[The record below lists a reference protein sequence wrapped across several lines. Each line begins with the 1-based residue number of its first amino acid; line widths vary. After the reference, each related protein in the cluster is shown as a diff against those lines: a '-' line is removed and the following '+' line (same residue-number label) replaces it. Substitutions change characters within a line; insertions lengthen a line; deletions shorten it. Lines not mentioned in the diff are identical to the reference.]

1 MAKSMYDII
10 KKQNGE
16 RFAKAIRNY
25 DNGIFDIPNIDK
37 IVKYAGR
44 DAEPIMNYLVSLK
57 QIKIQEMAVHM
68 DPIEL
73 LDKAGYDAYVADTL
87 EKQNAIQKYYAP
99 GEEICT
105 FRDPERFKRYYIIN
119 AVRKDVDK
127 IKRGNPPQRDDEYGT
142 SVISIQVLKTG
153 GFISIKNRYNHTV
166 QNCDST
172 LNSNPDN
179 IIMGLSDAIKHH
191 FGADFSSQ
199 RVDLGPGYTLVGN
212 QICKYYREINNVY
225 INEDFYVKDGQI
237 YEIDKNTQIA
247 LGNGLIFDLKHE
259 SGMARFRDVTGSN
272 VFNIDYLIKD
282 RPIRILKNDDGSKAL
297 YAGDEHILSFKD
309 GKMCYI
315 NPNDLGNFFVR
326 YATLKGDLDFSKVT
340 INLFLN
346 DSDLSGA
353 ASLKLPIDTVMR
365 FNDLDYYTNMDLE
378 GVIFPVV
385 ELNFNKFKGGL
396 VLKRADMSRVTK
408 LVLPNN
414 GDTVMDLSGTKMPAC
429 PVDLSHLTKIMLNGA
444 DLSRVT
450 DLKLS
455 KDLMYLDLEGAK
467 MGACELDLGH
477 LNRNAKG
484 GACQFNINNADLSRV
499 TKLVLP
505 ENLLDAEFVGVKFP
519 ACDLNLSSL
528 SDCLNL
534 RECDLSHV
542 TKLMLPKDVFTAYID
557 DVKFSTIELDFSSVL
572 SILSMERADLS
583 HVKKLVLPKTTAD
596 IYASDAVF
604 PACELNLENI
614 ATDLN
619 FRGADMSRVKKL
631 VLPSGYRRA
640 FFEGAKFPACELDLS
655 KITGAI
661 KLNNA
666 DLSRVTK
673 LILPANKSVVQL
685 EGAKLPVSYSLKL
698 ATQSLQNR
706 TQNINEGSTYDPNQN
721 YTNER

>member
-16 RFAKAIRNY
+16 HFAKAIRNY

-57 QIKIQEMAVHM
+57 QITIQEMAVHM
-68 DPIEL
+68 DPIKL
-73 LDKAGYDAYVADTL
+73 LDKAGYDAYIADTL

-142 SVISIQVLKTG
+142 SVISIQILKTG

-166 QNCDST
+166 DNCDNT

-179 IIMGLSDAIKHH
+179 IIMGLSDAIRHH

-199 RVDLGPGYTLVGN
+199 RVDLGAGYTLVGN

-225 INEDFYVKDGQI
+225 ISEDFYVKDGQI

-259 SGMARFRDVTGSN
+259 RYMSRFRDVTGEH

-282 RPIRILKNDDGSKAL
+282 RPVRILKNDDGSKAL

-315 NPNDLGNFFVR
+315 NPKDLANFSLR
-326 YATLKGDLDFSKVT
+326 YATLKGDLDFSK
-340 INLFLN
+340 IRSYLSLEN
-346 DSDLSGA
+346 SDLSGA
-353 ASLKLPIDTVMR
+353 TSLKLPLMFGGSELPIR
-365 FNDLDYYTNMDLE
+365 MDLE
-378 GVIFPVV
+378 GVIFPAV
-385 ELNFNKFKGGL
+385 ELNFDKFRGSL
-396 VLKRADMSRVTK
+396 TLKRADMSRVTK

-414 GDTVMDLSGTKMPAC
+414 GCTIMDLSGTKMPAC
-429 PVDLSHLTKIMLNGA
+429 TLDLSSLTKVWLNGA
-444 DLSRVT
+444 DLSLVT

-455 KDLMYLDLEGAK
+455 KDLTYLDLSGAK
-467 MGACELDLGH
+467 MGVCELDLGH

-484 GACQFNINNADLSRV
+484 GACQFDLTDADLSHV

-505 ENLLDAEFVGVKFP
+505 ENLLDAEFCNIKFP
-519 ACDLNLSSL
+519 ACELNLSSL
-528 SDCLNL
+528 SKRLNL
-534 RECDLSHV
+534 YGCDLSRV
-542 TKLMLPKDVFTAYID
+542 TKLRLPKDMFSVCID
-557 DVKFSTIELDFSSVL
+557 DVNFPATELDFSNVFSD
-572 SILSMERADLS
+572 LSMDNADLS
-583 HVKKLVLPKTTAD
+583 YVKKLVMPKTTAVV
-596 IYASDAVF
+596 YATGTVF

-619 FRGADMSRVKKL
+619 FRGADMSCVTRL
-631 VLPSGYRRA
+631 VLPSGYHRA
-640 FFEGAKFPACELDLS
+640 FFEGVKFPACELDLS
-655 KITGAI
+655 KITGEI
-661 KLNNA
+661 ELSNA

-673 LILPANKSVVQL
+673 LILPTNKSAVKL
-685 EGAKLPVSYSLKL
+685 DGAKLPLSYRLEL
-698 ATQSLQNR
+698 GTQRLQDK
-706 TQNINEGSTYDPNQN
+706 NEKEGGAYGPNQN
-721 YTNER
+721 CTNER

>member
-16 RFAKAIRNY
+16 HFAKAIRNY

-57 QIKIQEMAVHM
+57 QITIQEMAVHM
-68 DPIEL
+68 DPIKL

-172 LNSNPDN
+172 FNSNPDN
-179 IIMGLSDAIKHH
+179 IIMGLSDAIRHH

-225 INEDFYVKDGQI
+225 ISEDFYVKDGQI
-237 YEIDKNTQIA
+237 CEIDKNTQIA

-259 SGMARFRDVTGSN
+259 SGMSRFRNVTGGN

-282 RPIRILKNDDGSKAL
+282 RPVRILKNDDGSKAL

-309 GKMCYI
+309 GKICYI
-315 NPNDLGNFFVR
+315 NPKDLYDFSLP
-326 YATLKGDLDFSKVT
+326 YATLKGDLDFSKVV
-340 INLFLN
+340 NSLFLK
-346 DSDLSGA
+346 DSDLSGGT
-353 ASLKLPIDTVMR
+353 SLKLPIDTVVR
-365 FNDLDYYTNMDLE
+365 FNDSEYYTNMDLE
-378 GVIFPVV
+378 GVIFPAV
-385 ELNFNKFKGGL
+385 ELNFDKFKGAL

-414 GDTVMDLSGTKMPAC
+414 GCTIMDLSGTKMPAC
-429 PVDLSHLTKIMLNGA
+429 TLDLSSLTKVWLNGA
-444 DLSRVT
+444 DLSLVT

-455 KDLMYLDLEGAK
+455 KDLTYLDLSGAE
-467 MGACELDLGH
+467 MGGCELDLGH

-484 GACQFNINNADLSRV
+484 GACQFDLTDADLSHV

-505 ENLLDAEFVGVKFP
+505 ENLLDAEFCNIKFP
-519 ACDLNLSSL
+519 ACELNLSSL
-528 SDCLNL
+528 SKRLNL
-534 RECDLSHV
+534 YGCDLSRV
-542 TKLMLPKDVFTAYID
+542 TKLRLPKDMFSVCID
-557 DVKFSTIELDFSSVL
+557 DVNFPATELDFSNVFSD
-572 SILSMERADLS
+572 LSMDNADLS
-583 HVKKLVLPKTTAD
+583 YVKKLVMPKTTAVV
-596 IYASDAVF
+596 YATGTVF

-619 FRGADMSRVKKL
+619 FRGADMSCVTRL
-631 VLPSGYRRA
+631 VLPSGYHRA
-640 FFEGAKFPACELDLS
+640 FFEGVKFPACELDLS
-655 KITGAI
+655 KITGEI
-661 KLNNA
+661 ELSNA

-673 LILPANKSVVQL
+673 LILPTNKSAVKL
-685 EGAKLPVSYSLKL
+685 DGAKLPLSYRLEL
-698 ATQSLQNR
+698 GTQRLQDKNKK
-706 TQNINEGSTYDPNQN
+706 EGGAYGPNQN
-721 YTNER
+721 CTNER

>member
-16 RFAKAIRNY
+16 HFAKAIRNY

-57 QIKIQEMAVHM
+57 QITIQEMAVHM
-68 DPIEL
+68 DPIKL

-172 LNSNPDN
+172 FNSNPDN
-179 IIMGLSDAIKHH
+179 IIMGLSDAIRHH

-225 INEDFYVKDGQI
+225 ISEDFYVKDGQI

-259 SGMARFRDVTGSN
+259 SGMSRFRNVTGDN

-282 RPIRILKNDDGSKAL
+282 RPVRILKNDDGSKAL

-309 GKMCYI
+309 GKICYI
-315 NPNDLGNFFVR
+315 NPKDLYDFSLP
-326 YATLKGDLDFSKVT
+326 YATLKGDLDFSKVV
-340 INLFLN
+340 NSLFLK
-346 DSDLSGA
+346 DSDLSGGT
-353 ASLKLPIDTVMR
+353 SLKLPIDTVVR
-365 FNDLDYYTNMDLE
+365 FNDSEYYTNMDLE
-378 GVIFPVV
+378 GVIFPAV
-385 ELNFNKFKGGL
+385 ELNFDKFKGAL

-414 GDTVMDLSGTKMPAC
+414 GCAIMDLSGTKMPAC
-429 PVDLSHLTKIMLNGA
+429 TLDLSSLTKVWLNGA
-444 DLSRVT
+444 DLSLVT

-455 KDLMYLDLEGAK
+455 KDLTYLDLSGAE
-467 MGACELDLGH
+467 MGGCELDLGH

-484 GACQFNINNADLSRV
+484 GACQFDLTDADLSHV

-505 ENLLDAEFVGVKFP
+505 ENLLDAEFCNIKFP
-519 ACDLNLSSL
+519 ACELNLSSL
-528 SDCLNL
+528 SKRLNL
-534 RECDLSHV
+534 YGCDLSRV
-542 TKLMLPKDVFTAYID
+542 TKLRLPKDMFSVCID
-557 DVKFSTIELDFSSVL
+557 DVNFPATELDFSNVFSD
-572 SILSMERADLS
+572 LSMDNADLS
-583 HVKKLVLPKTTAD
+583 YVKKLVMPKTTAVV
-596 IYASDAVF
+596 YATGTVF

-619 FRGADMSRVKKL
+619 FRGADMSCVTRL
-631 VLPSGYRRA
+631 VLPSGYHRA
-640 FFEGAKFPACELDLS
+640 FFEGVKFPACELDLS
-655 KITGAI
+655 KITGEI
-661 KLNNA
+661 ELSNA

-673 LILPANKSVVQL
+673 LVLPTNKSAVKL
-685 EGAKLPVSYSLKL
+685 DGAKLPLSYRLEL
-698 ATQSLQNR
+698 GMQRLQDKNKK
-706 TQNINEGSTYDPNQN
+706 EGGAYGPNQN
-721 YTNER
+721 CTNER

>member
-16 RFAKAIRNY
+16 HFAKAIRNY

-73 LDKAGYDAYVADTL
+73 LDKAGYEAYVADTL
-87 EKQNAIQKYYAP
+87 EKQNAIKKYYAP
-99 GEEICT
+99 GEELCT
-105 FRDPERFKRYYIIN
+105 FRDPERFERYYIIN

-179 IIMGLSDAIKHH
+179 IIMGLSDAIRHH

-225 INEDFYVKDGQI
+225 ISEDFYVKDGRV

-259 SGMARFRDVTGSN
+259 RYMSRFRDVTGGH

-282 RPIRILKNDDGSKAL
+282 RPVRILKNDDGSKAL

-315 NPNDLGNFFVR
+315 NPKDLANFYLR
-326 YATLKGDLDFSKVT
+326 YATLKGDLDFSK
-340 INLFLN
+340 IRSYLSLEN
-346 DSDLSGA
+346 SDLSGA
-353 ASLKLPIDTVMR
+353 TSLKLPLMFGGPELLTS
-365 FNDLDYYTNMDLE
+365 MDLE
-378 GVIFPVV
+378 GVIFPAV
-385 ELNFNKFKGGL
+385 ELNFDKFMGAL
-396 VLKRADMSRVTK
+396 TLKRADMSRVTK

-429 PVDLSHLTKIMLNGA
+429 PLDLSHLTQIMLHGA
-444 DLSRVT
+444 DLSQVT

-455 KDLMYLDLEGAK
+455 KDFTYIDLEGAK
-467 MGACELDLGH
+467 MGVCELDLGH
-477 LNRNAKG
+477 LNRNARG
-484 GACQFNINNADLSRV
+484 GACQFNINYADLSRV

-505 ENLLDAEFVGVKFP
+505 ENLLDAEFGGVKFP
-519 ACDLNLSSL
+519 TCELNLSSL
-528 SDCLNL
+528 SDRLNL
-534 RECDLSHV
+534 CECDLSHV
-542 TKLMLPKDVFTAYID
+542 TKLVLPKDMFAAYID
-557 DVKFSTIELDFSSVL
+557 TVKFPATELDFSNVF
-572 SILSMERADLS
+572 SILSMDNADLS
-583 HVKKLVLPKTTAD
+583 HVKKLVMPKMPAD
-596 IYASDAVF
+596 VYATGTVF

-619 FRGADMSRVKKL
+619 FRGADMSRVTRL

-640 FFEGAKFPACELDLS
+640 FFEGVKFPACELDLS
-655 KITGAI
+655 KITGVI
-661 KLNNA
+661 ELSNA

-673 LILPANKSVVQL
+673 LILPTNKSAVKL
-685 EGAKLPVSYSLKL
+685 DGAKLPLSYRLEL
-698 ATQSLQNR
+698 GTQRLQDK
-706 TQNINEGSTYDPNQN
+706 NEKEGGTYGPNQN
-721 YTNER
+721 CTNER

>member
-16 RFAKAIRNY
+16 HFAKAIRNY

-57 QIKIQEMAVHM
+57 QITIQEMAVHM
-68 DPIEL
+68 DPIKL

-172 LNSNPDN
+172 FNSNPDN

-199 RVDLGPGYTLVGN
+199 RVDLGAGYTLVGN

-225 INEDFYVKDGQI
+225 ISEDFYVKDGQI
-237 YEIDKNTQIA
+237 CEIDKNTQIA

-259 SGMARFRDVTGSN
+259 SGMSRFRNVTGGN

-282 RPIRILKNDDGSKAL
+282 RPVRILKNDDGSKAL

-309 GKMCYI
+309 GKICYI
-315 NPNDLGNFFVR
+315 NPKDLYDFSLP
-326 YATLKGDLDFSKVT
+326 YATLKGDLDFSKVV
-340 INLFLN
+340 NSLFLK
-346 DSDLSGA
+346 DSDLSGGT
-353 ASLKLPIDTVMR
+353 SLKLPIDTVVR
-365 FNDLDYYTNMDLE
+365 FNDSEYYTNMDLE
-378 GVIFPVV
+378 GVIFPAV
-385 ELNFNKFKGGL
+385 ELNFDKFKGAL

-414 GDTVMDLSGTKMPAC
+414 GCTIMDLSGTKMPAC
-429 PVDLSHLTKIMLNGA
+429 TLDLSSLTKVLLNGA
-444 DLSRVT
+444 DLSLVT

-455 KDLMYLDLEGAK
+455 KDLTYLDLGGAE
-467 MGACELDLGH
+467 MGGCELDLGH
-477 LNRNAKG
+477 LNRSAKG
-484 GACQFNINNADLSRV
+484 GACQFDLTNADLSRV

-505 ENLLDAEFVGVKFP
+505 ENLLDAEFCNIKFP
-519 ACDLNLSSL
+519 ACELNLSSL
-528 SDCLNL
+528 SKRLNL
-534 RECDLSHV
+534 YGCDLSRV
-542 TKLMLPKDVFTAYID
+542 TKLRLPKDMFSVCID
-557 DVKFSTIELDFSSVL
+557 DVNFPATELDFSNVFSD
-572 SILSMERADLS
+572 LSMDNADLS
-583 HVKKLVLPKTTAD
+583 YVKKLVMPKTTAVV
-596 IYASDAVF
+596 YATGTVF

-619 FRGADMSRVKKL
+619 FRGADMSCVTRL
-631 VLPSGYRRA
+631 VLPSGYHRA
-640 FFEGAKFPACELDLS
+640 FFEGVKFPACELDLS
-655 KITGAI
+655 KITGEI
-661 KLNNA
+661 ELSNA

-673 LILPANKSVVQL
+673 LILPTNKSAVKL
-685 EGAKLPVSYSLKL
+685 DGAKLPLSYRLEL
-698 ATQSLQNR
+698 GTQRLQDK
-706 TQNINEGSTYDPNQN
+706 NEKEGGTYGPNQN
-721 YTNER
+721 CTNER

>member
-16 RFAKAIRNY
+16 HFAKAIRNY

-57 QIKIQEMAVHM
+57 QITIQEMAVHM

-87 EKQNAIQKYYAP
+87 EKQNAIKKYYAP
-99 GEEICT
+99 GEELCT
-105 FRDPERFKRYYIIN
+105 FRDPERFERYYIIN

-142 SVISIQVLKTG
+142 SVISIQILKTG

-166 QNCDST
+166 DNCDNT

-179 IIMGLSDAIKHH
+179 IIMGLSDAIRHH

-225 INEDFYVKDGQI
+225 ISEDFYIKDGRV

-259 SGMARFRDVTGSN
+259 RYMSRFRDVTGEH

-282 RPIRILKNDDGSKAL
+282 RPVRILKNDDGSKAL

-315 NPNDLGNFFVR
+315 NPKDLANFSLR
-326 YATLKGDLDFSKVT
+326 YATLKGDLDFSK
-340 INLFLN
+340 IRSYLSLEN
-346 DSDLSGA
+346 SDLSGA
-353 ASLKLPIDTVMR
+353 TSLKLPLMFGGSELPIR
-365 FNDLDYYTNMDLE
+365 MDLE
-378 GVIFPVV
+378 GVIFPAV
-385 ELNFNKFKGGL
+385 ELNFDKFRGSL
-396 VLKRADMSRVTK
+396 TLKRADMSRVTK

-429 PVDLSHLTKIMLNGA
+429 PLDLSHLTQIMLHGA
-444 DLSRVT
+444 DLSQVT

-455 KDLMYLDLEGAK
+455 KDFTYIDLEGAK
-467 MGACELDLGH
+467 MGVCELDLGH

-484 GACQFNINNADLSRV
+484 GACQFDLTDADLSHV

-505 ENLLDAEFVGVKFP
+505 ENLLDAEFCNIKFP
-519 ACDLNLSSL
+519 ACELNLSSL
-528 SDCLNL
+528 SKRLNL
-534 RECDLSHV
+534 YGCDLSRV
-542 TKLMLPKDVFTAYID
+542 TKLRLPKDMVSVCID
-557 DVKFSTIELDFSSVL
+557 DVNFPATELDFSNVFSD
-572 SILSMERADLS
+572 LSMDNADLS
-583 HVKKLVLPKTTAD
+583 YVKKLVMPKTTAVV
-596 IYASDAVF
+596 YATGTVF

-619 FRGADMSRVKKL
+619 FRGADMSRVTRL
-631 VLPSGYRRA
+631 VLPSGYHRA
-640 FFEGAKFPACELDLS
+640 FFEGVKFPACELDLS
-655 KITGAI
+655 KITGEI
-661 KLNNA
+661 ELSNA

-673 LILPANKSVVQL
+673 LILPTNKSAVKL
-685 EGAKLPVSYSLKL
+685 DGAKLPLSYRLEL
-698 ATQSLQNR
+698 GTQRLQDK
-706 TQNINEGSTYDPNQN
+706 NEKEGGAYGPNQN
-721 YTNER
+721 CTNER

>member
-73 LDKAGYDAYVADTL
+73 LDKAGYEAYVADTL
-87 EKQNAIQKYYAP
+87 EKQNAIKKYYAP
-99 GEEICT
+99 GEELCT
-105 FRDPERFKRYYIIN
+105 FRDPERFERYYIIN

-179 IIMGLSDAIKHH
+179 IIMGLSDAIRHH

-225 INEDFYVKDGQI
+225 ISEDFYVKDGRV

-259 SGMARFRDVTGSN
+259 PYMSRFRNVTGEY

-282 RPIRILKNDDGSKAL
+282 RPVRILKNDDGSKAL

-315 NPNDLGNFFVR
+315 NPKDLANFSLR
-326 YATLKGDLDFSKVT
+326 YATLKGDLDFSK
-340 INLFLN
+340 IRSYLSLEN
-346 DSDLSGA
+346 SDLSGA
-353 ASLKLPIDTVMR
+353 TSLKLPLMFGGSELPTSM
-365 FNDLDYYTNMDLE
+365 NLE
-378 GVIFPVV
+378 GVIFPAV
-385 ELNFNKFKGGL
+385 ELNFDKFRGSL
-396 VLKRADMSRVTK
+396 TLKRADMSRVTK

-414 GDTVMDLSGTKMPAC
+414 GDTMDLSGTKMPAC
-429 PVDLSHLTKIMLNGA
+429 PLDLSHLTQIMLHGA
-444 DLSRVT
+444 DLSQVT

-455 KDLMYLDLEGAK
+455 KDFTYIDLEGAK
-467 MGACELDLGH
+467 MGVCELDLGH
-477 LNRNAKG
+477 LNRNARG

-505 ENLLDAEFVGVKFP
+505 ENLLDAEFGGVKFP
-519 ACDLNLSSL
+519 SCELNLSSL
-528 SDCLNL
+528 LDCLKL
-534 RECDLSHV
+534 QECDLSHV
-542 TKLMLPKDVFTAYID
+542 TRLVLPKDVYTSYIYID
-557 DVKFSTIELDFSSVL
+557 DAKFPATELDFSNAS

-583 HVKKLVLPKTTAD
+583 RVKKLVMPKTIAD
-596 IYASDAVF
+596 VYATDTVF

-640 FFEGAKFPACELDLS
+640 YFGGAKFPACELDLS
-655 KITGAI
+655 KITGVI
-661 KLNNA
+661 ELSNA

-673 LILPANKSVVQL
+673 LILPEDKSNVQL
-685 EGAKLPVSYSLKL
+685 DGAKLPVSYKL
-698 ATQSLQNR
+698 ELAKQRLQDKMP
-706 TQNINEGSTYDPNQN
+706 NINEGTTYDSNQN
-721 YTNER
+721 CTNER

>member
-1 MAKSMYDII
+1 MYDII

-16 RFAKAIRNY
+16 HFAKAIRNY
-25 DNGIFDIPNIDK
+25 DNGIFDVPNIDK

-57 QIKIQEMAVHM
+57 QITIQEMAVHM
-68 DPIEL
+68 DPIKL

-172 LNSNPDN
+172 FNSNPDN

-199 RVDLGPGYTLVGN
+199 RVDLGAGYTLVGN

-225 INEDFYVKDGQI
+225 ISEDFYVKDGQI
-237 YEIDKNTQIA
+237 CEIDKNTQIA

-259 SGMARFRDVTGSN
+259 SGMSRFRNVTGSN

-282 RPIRILKNDDGSKAL
+282 RPVRILKNDDGSKAL

-309 GKMCYI
+309 GKICYI
-315 NPNDLGNFFVR
+315 NPKDLYDFSLP
-326 YATLKGDLDFSKVT
+326 YATLKGDLDFSKVV
-340 INLFLN
+340 NSLFLK
-346 DSDLSGA
+346 DSDLSGGT
-353 ASLKLPIDTVMR
+353 SLKLPIDTVVR
-365 FNDLDYYTNMDLE
+365 FNDSEYYTNMDLE
-378 GVIFPVV
+378 GVIFPAV
-385 ELNFNKFKGGL
+385 ELNFDKFKGTL

-414 GDTVMDLSGTKMPAC
+414 GCTIMDLSGTKMPAC
-429 PVDLSHLTKIMLNGA
+429 TLDLSSLTKVWLNGA
-444 DLSRVT
+444 DLSLVT

-455 KDLMYLDLEGAK
+455 KDLTYLDLSGAE
-467 MGACELDLGH
+467 MGGCELDLGH

-484 GACQFNINNADLSRV
+484 GACQFDLTDADLSHV

-505 ENLLDAEFVGVKFP
+505 ENLLDAEFCNIKFP
-519 ACDLNLSSL
+519 ACELNLSSL
-528 SDCLNL
+528 SKRLNL
-534 RECDLSHV
+534 YGCDLSRV
-542 TKLMLPKDVFTAYID
+542 TKLRLPKDMFSVCID
-557 DVKFSTIELDFSSVL
+557 DVNFPATELDFSNVFSD
-572 SILSMERADLS
+572 LSMDNADLS
-583 HVKKLVLPKTTAD
+583 YVKKLVMPKTTAVV
-596 IYASDAVF
+596 YATGTVF

-619 FRGADMSRVKKL
+619 FRGADMSCVTRL
-631 VLPSGYRRA
+631 VLPSGYHRA
-640 FFEGAKFPACELDLS
+640 FFEGVKFPACELDLS
-655 KITGAI
+655 KITGEI
-661 KLNNA
+661 ELSNA

-673 LILPANKSVVQL
+673 LILPTNKSAVKL
-685 EGAKLPVSYSLKL
+685 DGAKLPLSYRLEL
-698 ATQSLQNR
+698 GTQRLQDKNKK
-706 TQNINEGSTYDPNQN
+706 EGGAYGPNQN
-721 YTNER
+721 CTNER

>member
-1 MAKSMYDII
+1 
-10 KKQNGE
+10 
-16 RFAKAIRNY
+16 
-25 DNGIFDIPNIDK
+25 
-37 IVKYAGR
+37 
-44 DAEPIMNYLVSLK
+44 MNYLVSLK
-57 QIKIQEMAVHM
+57 QITIQEMAVHM
-68 DPIEL
+68 DPIKL
-73 LDKAGYDAYVADTL
+73 LDKAGYDAYIADTL

-172 LNSNPDN
+172 FNSNPDN

-199 RVDLGPGYTLVGN
+199 RVDLGAGYTLVGN

-225 INEDFYVKDGQI
+225 ISEDFYVKDGRV
-237 YEIDKNTQIA
+237 YEFDKNTQIA

-259 SGMARFRDVTGSN
+259 SGMSRFRNVTGGN

-309 GKMCYI
+309 GKICYI
-315 NPNDLGNFFVR
+315 NPKDIYDFSLP
-326 YATLKGDLDFSKVT
+326 YATLKGDLDFSKVV
-340 INLFLN
+340 NSLFLK
-346 DSDLSGA
+346 DSDLSGGT
-353 ASLKLPIDTVMR
+353 SLKLPIDTVVR
-365 FNDLDYYTNMDLE
+365 FNDSEYYTNMDLE
-378 GVIFPVV
+378 GVIFPAV
-385 ELNFNKFKGGL
+385 ELNFDKFRGSL
-396 VLKRADMSRVTK
+396 TLKRADMSRVTK

-414 GDTVMDLSGTKMPAC
+414 GDTMDLSGTKMPAC
-429 PVDLSHLTKIMLNGA
+429 PLDLSHLTQIMLHGA
-444 DLSRVT
+444 DLSQVT

-455 KDLMYLDLEGAK
+455 KDFTYIDLEGAK
-467 MGACELDLGH
+467 MGVCELDLGH
-477 LNRNAKG
+477 LNRNARG

-505 ENLLDAEFVGVKFP
+505 ENLLDAEFCNIKFP
-519 ACDLNLSSL
+519 ACELNLSSL
-528 SDCLNL
+528 SKRLNL
-534 RECDLSHV
+534 YGCDLSRV
-542 TKLMLPKDVFTAYID
+542 TKLRLPKDMSSVCID
-557 DVKFSTIELDFSSVL
+557 DVNFPATELDFSNVFSD
-572 SILSMERADLS
+572 LSMDNADLS
-583 HVKKLVLPKTTAD
+583 HVKKLVMPKTTAVV
-596 IYASDAVF
+596 YATGTVF

-619 FRGADMSRVKKL
+619 FRGADMSHVKKL

-640 FFEGAKFPACELDLS
+640 YFEGAKFPACELDLS
-655 KITGAI
+655 KITGVI
-661 KLNNA
+661 ELSNA

-673 LILPANKSVVQL
+673 LILPANKSSVKL
-685 EGAKLPVSYSLKL
+685 DGAKLPVSYKL
-698 ATQSLQNR
+698 ELAKQRLQDKMP
-706 TQNINEGSTYDPNQN
+706 NINEGTTYDSNQN
-721 YTNER
+721 CTNER

>member
-1 MAKSMYDII
+1 MYDII

-16 RFAKAIRNY
+16 HFAKAIRNY

-57 QIKIQEMAVHM
+57 QITIQEMAVHM
-68 DPIEL
+68 DPIKL

-172 LNSNPDN
+172 FNSNPDN
-179 IIMGLSDAIKHH
+179 IIMGLSDAIRHH

-225 INEDFYVKDGQI
+225 ISEDFYVKDGQI
-237 YEIDKNTQIA
+237 CEIDKNTQIA

-259 SGMARFRDVTGSN
+259 SGMSRFRNVTGGN

-282 RPIRILKNDDGSKAL
+282 RPVRILKNDDGSKAL

-309 GKMCYI
+309 GKICYI
-315 NPNDLGNFFVR
+315 NPKDLYDFSLP
-326 YATLKGDLDFSKVT
+326 YATLKGDLDFSKVV
-340 INLFLN
+340 NSLFLK
-346 DSDLSGA
+346 DSDLSGGT
-353 ASLKLPIDTVMR
+353 SLKLPIDTVVR
-365 FNDLDYYTNMDLE
+365 FNDSEYYTNMDLE
-378 GVIFPVV
+378 GVIFPAV
-385 ELNFNKFKGGL
+385 ELNFDKFKGAL

-414 GDTVMDLSGTKMPAC
+414 GCTIMDLSGTKMPAC
-429 PVDLSHLTKIMLNGA
+429 TLDLSSLTKVWLNGA
-444 DLSRVT
+444 DLSLVT

-455 KDLMYLDLEGAK
+455 KDLTYLDLSGAE
-467 MGACELDLGH
+467 MGGCELDLGH

-484 GACQFNINNADLSRV
+484 GACQFDLTDADLSHV

-505 ENLLDAEFVGVKFP
+505 ENLLDAEFCNIKFP
-519 ACDLNLSSL
+519 ACELNLSSL
-528 SDCLNL
+528 SKRLNL
-534 RECDLSHV
+534 YGCDLSRV
-542 TKLMLPKDVFTAYID
+542 TKLRLPKDMFSVCID
-557 DVKFSTIELDFSSVL
+557 DVNFPATELDFSNVFSD
-572 SILSMERADLS
+572 LSMDNADLS
-583 HVKKLVLPKTTAD
+583 YVKKLVMPKTTAVV
-596 IYASDAVF
+596 YATGTVF

-619 FRGADMSRVKKL
+619 FRGADMSCVTRL
-631 VLPSGYRRA
+631 VLPSGYHRA
-640 FFEGAKFPACELDLS
+640 FFEGVKFPACELDLS
-655 KITGAI
+655 KITGEI
-661 KLNNA
+661 ELSNA

-673 LILPANKSVVQL
+673 LILPTNKSAVKL
-685 EGAKLPVSYSLKL
+685 DGAKLPLSYRLEL
-698 ATQSLQNR
+698 GTQRLQDKNKK
-706 TQNINEGSTYDPNQN
+706 EGGAYGPNQN
-721 YTNER
+721 CTNER

>member
-16 RFAKAIRNY
+16 HFAKAIRNY

-57 QIKIQEMAVHM
+57 QITIQEMAVHM
-68 DPIEL
+68 DPIKL

-172 LNSNPDN
+172 FNSNPDN
-179 IIMGLSDAIKHH
+179 IIMGLSDAIRHH

-225 INEDFYVKDGQI
+225 ISEDFYVKDGQI

-259 SGMARFRDVTGSN
+259 SGMSRFRNVTGSN

-282 RPIRILKNDDGSKAL
+282 RPVRILKNDDGSKAL

-309 GKMCYI
+309 GKICYI
-315 NPNDLGNFFVR
+315 NPKDLYDFSLP
-326 YATLKGDLDFSKVT
+326 YATLKGDLDFSKVV
-340 INLFLN
+340 NSLFLK
-346 DSDLSGA
+346 DSDLSGGT
-353 ASLKLPIDTVMR
+353 SLKLPIDTVVR
-365 FNDLDYYTNMDLE
+365 FNDSEYYTNMDLE
-378 GVIFPVV
+378 GVIFPAV
-385 ELNFNKFKGGL
+385 ELNFDKFKGAL

-414 GDTVMDLSGTKMPAC
+414 GCTIMDLSGTRMPAC
-429 PVDLSHLTKIMLNGA
+429 TLDLSSLTKVWLNGA
-444 DLSRVT
+444 DLSLVT

-455 KDLMYLDLEGAK
+455 KDLTYLDLGGAE
-467 MGACELDLGH
+467 MGGCELDLGH
-477 LNRNAKG
+477 LNRSAKG
-484 GACQFNINNADLSRV
+484 GACQFDLTNADLSRV

-505 ENLLDAEFVGVKFP
+505 ENLLDAEFCNIKFP
-519 ACDLNLSSL
+519 ACELNLSSL
-528 SDCLNL
+528 SNRLNL
-534 RECDLSHV
+534 YGCDLSRV
-542 TKLMLPKDVFTAYID
+542 TKLRLPKDMFSVCID
-557 DVKFSTIELDFSSVL
+557 DVNFPATELDFSNVFSD
-572 SILSMERADLS
+572 LSMDNADLS
-583 HVKKLVLPKTTAD
+583 YVKKLVMPKTTA
-596 IYASDAVF
+596 IVYATGTVF

-619 FRGADMSRVKKL
+619 FRGADMSRVTRL

-640 FFEGAKFPACELDLS
+640 FFEGVKFPACELDLS
-655 KITGAI
+655 KITGVI
-661 KLNNA
+661 ELSNA

-673 LILPANKSVVQL
+673 LILPTNKSAVKL
-685 EGAKLPVSYSLKL
+685 DGAKLPLSYRLDL
-698 ATQSLQNR
+698 GTQRLQDKNKK
-706 TQNINEGSTYDPNQN
+706 EGGAYGPNQN
-721 YTNER
+721 CTNER

>member
-16 RFAKAIRNY
+16 HFAKAIRNY

-57 QIKIQEMAVHM
+57 QITIQEMAVHM
-68 DPIEL
+68 DPIKL

-172 LNSNPDN
+172 FNSNPDN

-199 RVDLGPGYTLVGN
+199 RVDLGAGYTLVGN

-225 INEDFYVKDGQI
+225 ISEDFYVKDGQI

-259 SGMARFRDVTGSN
+259 SGMSRFRNVTGSN

-282 RPIRILKNDDGSKAL
+282 RPVRILKNDDGSKAL

-309 GKMCYI
+309 GKICYI
-315 NPNDLGNFFVR
+315 NPKDLYDFSLP
-326 YATLKGDLDFSKVT
+326 YATLKGDLDFSKVV
-340 INLFLN
+340 NGLFLK
-346 DSDLSGA
+346 DSDLSGGT
-353 ASLKLPIDTVMR
+353 SLKLPIDTVVR
-365 FNDLDYYTNMDLE
+365 FNDSEYYTNMDLE
-378 GVIFPVV
+378 GVIFPAV
-385 ELNFNKFKGGL
+385 ELNFDKFKGAL

-414 GDTVMDLSGTKMPAC
+414 GCTIMDLSGTRMPAC
-429 PVDLSHLTKIMLNGA
+429 TLDLSSLTKVWLNGA
-444 DLSRVT
+444 DLSLVT

-455 KDLMYLDLEGAK
+455 KDLTYLDLGGAE
-467 MGACELDLGH
+467 MGGCELDLGH
-477 LNRNAKG
+477 LNRSAKG
-484 GACQFNINNADLSRV
+484 GACQFDLTNADLSRV

-505 ENLLDAEFVGVKFP
+505 ENLLDAEFCNIKFP
-519 ACDLNLSSL
+519 ACELNLSSL
-528 SDCLNL
+528 SNRLNL
-534 RECDLSHV
+534 YGCDLSRV
-542 TKLMLPKDVFTAYID
+542 TKLRLPKDMFSVCID
-557 DVKFSTIELDFSSVL
+557 DVNFPATELDFSNVFSD
-572 SILSMERADLS
+572 LSMDNADLS
-583 HVKKLVLPKTTAD
+583 YVKKLVMPKTTAVV
-596 IYASDAVF
+596 YATGTVF

-619 FRGADMSRVKKL
+619 FRGADMSRVTRL

-640 FFEGAKFPACELDLS
+640 FFEGVKFPACELDLS
-655 KITGAI
+655 KITGVI
-661 KLNNA
+661 ELSNA

-673 LILPANKSVVQL
+673 LILPTNKSAVKL
-685 EGAKLPVSYSLKL
+685 DGAKLPLSYRLDL
-698 ATQSLQNR
+698 GTQRLQDKNKK
-706 TQNINEGSTYDPNQN
+706 EGGTYGSNQN
-721 YTNER
+721 CTNER

>member
-16 RFAKAIRNY
+16 HFAKAIRNY

-73 LDKAGYDAYVADTL
+73 LDKAGYEAYVADTL
-87 EKQNAIQKYYAP
+87 EKQNAIKKYYAP
-99 GEEICT
+99 GEELCT
-105 FRDPERFKRYYIIN
+105 FRDPERFERYYIIN

-179 IIMGLSDAIKHH
+179 IIMGLSDAIRHH

-225 INEDFYVKDGQI
+225 ISEDFYVKDGRV

-259 SGMARFRDVTGSN
+259 RYMSRFRDVTGGH

-282 RPIRILKNDDGSKAL
+282 RPVRILKNDDGSKAL

-315 NPNDLGNFFVR
+315 NPKDLANFYLR
-326 YATLKGDLDFSKVT
+326 YATLKGDLDFSK
-340 INLFLN
+340 IRSYLSLEN
-346 DSDLSGA
+346 SDLSGA
-353 ASLKLPIDTVMR
+353 TSLKLPLMFGGPELLTS
-365 FNDLDYYTNMDLE
+365 MDLE
-378 GVIFPVV
+378 GVIFPAV
-385 ELNFNKFKGGL
+385 ELNFDKFMGAL
-396 VLKRADMSRVTK
+396 TLKRADMSRVTK

-414 GDTVMDLSGTKMPAC
+414 ADTVMDLSGTKMPAC
-429 PVDLSHLTKIMLNGA
+429 PLDLSHLTQIMLHGA
-444 DLSRVT
+444 DLSQVT

-455 KDLMYLDLEGAK
+455 KDFTYIDLEGAK
-467 MGACELDLGH
+467 MGVCELDLGH
-477 LNRNAKG
+477 LNRNARG
-484 GACQFNINNADLSRV
+484 GACQFNINYADLSRV

-505 ENLLDAEFVGVKFP
+505 ENLLDAEFGGVKFP
-519 ACDLNLSSL
+519 TCELNLSSL
-528 SDCLNL
+528 SDRLNL
-534 RECDLSHV
+534 CECDLSHV
-542 TKLMLPKDVFTAYID
+542 TKLVLPKDMFAAYID
-557 DVKFSTIELDFSSVL
+557 TVKFPATELDFSNVF
-572 SILSMERADLS
+572 SILSMDNADLS
-583 HVKKLVLPKTTAD
+583 HVKKLVMPKMPAD
-596 IYASDAVF
+596 VYATGTVF

-619 FRGADMSRVKKL
+619 FRGADMSRVTRL
-631 VLPSGYRRA
+631 VLPSGYHRA
-640 FFEGAKFPACELDLS
+640 FFEGVKFPACELDLS
-655 KITGAI
+655 KITGEI
-661 KLNNA
+661 ELTRA

-673 LILPANKSVVQL
+673 LILPANKSAVKL
-685 EGAKLPVSYSLKL
+685 DGAKLPVSYSLKL
-698 ATQSLQNR
+698 ATQRLQNR
-706 TQNINEGSTYDPNQN
+706 IQNINEGSTYEQNQN